1 MGALV
6 VCFAVIAVLAIV
18 VMGVAIYRSMVLLSA
33 YDVSITPID
42 AQKVQKFTI
51 EGLVCPKP
59 PLWGKGRL
67 VVDSAQY
74 SEPTPQGPIVVTDI
88 TGVAQTAFD
97 KAPGAAFTE
106 KDMNMPSGGD
116 LSLRVHCAKPP
127 MFW

>member
-1 MGALV
+1 MSALV

-18 VMGVAIYRSMVLLSA
+18 VMAVAVYRSVVLLGN
-33 YDVSITPID
+33 YDVSITPMN

-51 EGLVCPKP
+51 EGMVCPKP

-88 TGVAQTAFD
+88 TKVAQTAFD

-106 KDMNMPSGGD
+106 KDLNRPSGGD
-116 LSLRVHCAKPP
+116 LALRLHCAKPP